1 MKNKKNY
8 ILEGSI
14 IKALLVISLPIIF
27 ANVLQT
33 VYQLIDTFWVGRLGT
48 EAVAAVSLSFPIL
61 FFLSSIA
68 MGLTMAGS
76 ILVAQYNGKGN
87 KEYVSL
93 ATGQTISLV
102 TIIAIVI
109 SIVGYFSSNF
119 LLSLMTKDLIVL
131 TQATSY
137 LEISFLGMLAT
148 FLYFIFQ
155 SSLRGIGEVKFP
167 MYIILFT
174 VILNFFLDPL
184 FMFGYKF
191 IPAMG
196 VAGVAIATVVT
207 QTISAIIGIIILM
220 KGTFDIKVRLKD
232 LNLKLIWV
240 KKIIKLGLPSSLE
253 HSSRTFGMVIMTF
266 LISTFGTLVIA
277 SYGIGT
283 RVLSFIIIPAIGLA
297 ISTVTL
303 VGNNLGAGNYERV
316 KKITKVGSYIGFLS
330 LTVIGILLFIFAK
343 QVSTF
348 FVPGELELI
357 SMSTQFIKIMSL
369 TFGLIG
375 IQMVIMG
382 AIKAA
387 GRTTLAMI
395 IAISQVIALFSFS
408 IIFSKTFGLEELGI
422 WIAYPLSNIISFM
435 VALFFYLRGE
445 HLKNKVKQ
453 D

>member
-1 MKNKKNY
+1 MKTKNNY

-14 IKALLVISLPIIF
+14 IKALLMISLPIIF

-93 ATGQTISLV
+93 ATGQTLSLV
-102 TIIAIVI
+102 GIIAILI
-109 SIVGYFSSNF
+109 STVGYFSSNF
-119 LLSLMTKDLIVL
+119 LLSLMTNDSIVL
-131 TQATSY
+131 IQATSY
-137 LEISFLGMLAT
+137 LQISFLGMLAT

-196 VAGVAIATVVT
+196 VAGVAIATVIT
-207 QTISAIIGIIILM
+207 QTISATIGIIVLM
-220 KGTFDIKVRLKD
+220 RGTFNIKLKIRD
-232 LNLKLIWV
+232 LKLRLAWI
-240 KKIIKLGLPSSLE
+240 KKIIRLGLPSSLE

-266 LISTFGTLVIA
+266 LISTFGTLAVA

-283 RVLSFIIIPAIGLA
+283 RILSFIIIPAIGLA
-297 ISTVTL
+297 ISASTL

-316 KKITKVGSYIGFLS
+316 KKITKIGGYIGFLS
-330 LTVIGILLFIFAK
+330 LTIIGIILFIFAK
-343 QVSTF
+343 QISAF

-357 SMSTQFIKIMSL
+357 SMSTLFIRIMSL

-375 IQMVIMG
+375 VQMVIIG

-387 GRTTLAMI
+387 GRTTLAML
-395 IAISQVIALFSFS
+395 IAISQLIALFGFG
-408 IIFSKTFGLEELGI
+408 IILSKLFNLGELGI
-422 WIAYPLSNIISFM
+422 WIAYPLSNVISFI
-435 VALFFYLRGE
+435 VALFFYLKGE
-445 HLKNKVKQ
+445 HLKNKVEHN
-453 D
+453 